1 MAKIKYYY
9 DTKTLSYKR
18 IEFSRAKK
26 IKNIFYFLI
35 GSSFTG
41 LLMVIIFFQFFD
53 SPMEKILQREI
64 KQLTSQYELINDKL
78 TQAELV
84 LDDIQKRDDNIYR
97 LIFEADPI
105 PKSIRK
111 AGYGG
116 VNRYSDLS
124 GYNNSELVI
133 STSKKID
140 QITKQL
146 YIQSRSFDEVIEL
159 AKDKANMLSSIPAI
173 QPVSNKDLSRMASG
187 FGPRIHPIY
196 KTRKM
201 HAGMDFSAKIGTPI
215 YATGNGTIEKVR
227 RSKRGYGNHVVI
239 NHGFGYKTLYAHMSK
254 YIVKKGQKVNRGD
267 IIGYVGNT
275 GMSMAPHLHYE
286 VHKNGKKINPVN
298 FYYDDLSP
306 EQYEKML
313 EICSQNNQSFD

>member
-1 MAKIKYYY
+1 MTAQWK
-9 DTKTLSYKR
+9 
-18 IEFSRAKK
+18 
-26 IKNIFYFLI
+26 
-35 GSSFTG
+35 
-41 LLMVIIFFQFFD
+41 
-53 SPMEKILQREI
+53 KILQREI

-140 QITKQL
+140 QITNNFTYNQDH
-146 YIQSRSFDEVIEL
+146 FDEVIEL

-187 FGPRIHPIY
+187 LVQEYIQFI
-196 KTRKM
+196 KL
-201 HAGMDFSAKIGTPI
+201 
-215 YATGNGTIEKVR
+215 EKCMQEWIFQP
-227 RSKRGYGNHVVI
+227 K
-239 NHGFGYKTLYAHMSK
+239 
-254 YIVKKGQKVNRGD
+254 
-267 IIGYVGNT
+267 
-275 GMSMAPHLHYE
+275 
-286 VHKNGKKINPVN
+286 
-298 FYYDDLSP
+298 
-306 EQYEKML
+306 
-313 EICSQNNQSFD
+313 